1 MPGTISSC
9 SGKPELERQPAKG
22 VSGVEDWGDYTMM
35 GSSQTITLFGAPQP
49 SRWRPSG
56 PVMSMLVHGVAMI
69 GIYACLKHTPK
80 VVDPWAERY
89 TVRILNLHR
98 PTPKIQY
105 AALKGSAHPAL
116 KTVSHTVMR
125 GGGHPARPSGS
136 RHLAQLTPAPQTLV
150 QPDLPQNL
158 VLPQE
163 TPVPLALLWAT
174 ENNPTEKIVPPPL
187 QEITNAS
194 VEPSLDPPNPEL
206 KLADLRVSPTP
217 FRTELPMPAPSTS
230 SPLTVYRPDAPNQVP
245 QTGSQS
251 VTPPTP
257 ARVMSL
263 SDVLL
268 QQGSV
273 PLPMI
278 NETTPSSA
286 DSFAPERPD
295 APPEDGSGDQ
305 AGKQPGMGAGQT
317 PGDQGDAAAG
327 TSGQD
332 GAGNEPAYSRILL
345 PKDGHFGVVVV
356 GSSPADEYPEAQ
368 GVWTD
373 RLAYTVY
380 LHVGLA
386 RSWIMQYSLPL
397 AAEAAAGGDAVRPDA
412 PWPFV
417 VVRPHLAPGDT
428 NGDAIMVHGLINI
441 KGQFE
446 QLAVVFPQQ
455 FPQSQFVL
463 SALRQ
468 WQFRPATQN
477 GEITPVEVL
486 LIIPRE
492 S

>member
-1 MPGTISSC
+1 
-9 SGKPELERQPAKG
+9 
-22 VSGVEDWGDYTMM
+22 MM
-35 GSSQTITLFGAPQP
+35 GSSQTITLFGEPQP
-49 SRWRPSG
+49 TRWRPSG
-56 PVMSMLVHGVAMI
+56 PVMSLLVHGVAII
-69 GIYACLKHTPK
+69 GIAACLKHSPK

-89 TVRILNLHR
+89 TVRILNLRR
-98 PTPKIQY
+98 PAPKIQL
-105 AALKGSAHPAL
+105 ASLRGIIHVKPKAVNHMLA
-116 KTVSHTVMR
+116 R
-125 GGGHPARPSGS
+125 GGGHPSLPSGS
-136 RHLAQLTPAPQTLV
+136 RHIAQLKPAPQTLV
-150 QPDLPQNL
+150 QPDLPPN

-187 QEITNAS
+187 QEATNAS

-217 FRTELPMPAPSTS
+217 FRTELPMPSPSTS
-230 SPLTVYRPDAPNQVP
+230 SPLTVYRPDAPSQVP
-245 QTGSQS
+245 QTGSES
-251 VTPPTP
+251 IAPPTP

-263 SDVLL
+263 SDILL
-268 QQGSV
+268 QQGAV
-273 PLPMI
+273 PLPVI
-278 NETTPSSA
+278 NETAPSSSA
-286 DSFAPERPD
+286 DLLAPERPET
-295 APPEDGSGDQ
+295 PPQDGGGNQ
-305 AGKQPGMGAGQT
+305 AGKQPGSGAGQT
-317 PGDQGDAAAG
+317 AGDQGADVAGSGAAG
-327 TSGQD
+327 QE
-332 GAGNEPAYSRILL
+332 GAGNDPAYSRIML
-345 PKDGHFGVVVV
+345 PRDGHFGVVVV

-386 RSWIMQYSLPL
+386 RSWIMQYALPL
-397 AAEAAAGGDAVRPDA
+397 NVEAAAGGDAVRPDA

-428 NGDAIMVHGLINI
+428 NGDAILVHGLINT

-463 SALRQ
+463 GALRQ

-477 GEITPVEVL
+477 GEVTPVEVL